1 MELFKETRFVFLS
14 WKWPFIAASLLLTAA
29 GLISLIVKGGPR
41 YGIDFQGG
49 AVMDVL
55 WNETPPVER
64 IRASLAARMPGV
76 SVVEAHDLAGSHEVL
91 ISTELPADAGLTSMR
106 QTIDET
112 LAQAG
117 GGYSIRGVAMIGPQ
131 IGADLR
137 RQAFL

>member
-1 MELFKETRFVFLS
+1 MELFKETRFDFLS

-41 YGIDFQGG
+41 YGIDFQSG

-55 WNETPPVER
+55 WNDTPPVQR

-91 ISTELPADAGLTSMR
+91 ISTQLPANALRTTLRPTSDGMH
-106 QTIDET
+106 
-112 LAQAG
+112 AQAG
-117 GGYSIRGVAMIGPQ
+117 RV
-131 IGADLR
+131 
-137 RQAFL
+137 